1 MVLVPFI
8 CSRSKMKPPPFIY
21 HDPNTVDD
29 AVALLAEK
37 DNAKLLA
44 GGQSLMPMLNMRF
57 VLPDDIID
65 INKIEELSY
74 IKDEG
79 EALVFGGMVRQ
90 RDIEYSDLVSE
101 RCPLMREAILNV
113 GHRQTRNRGT
123 YGGSLSHL
131 DPSAELPSV
140 SMAHDAII
148 TVKKKGGS
156 REIAM
161 SDFPVAYMT
170 PSFDMDEMVTD
181 IRVPLWPAGH
191 GYAFVE
197 FSRRHGDFAITS
209 SAVLM
214 DVGLDGKILRA
225 SVTVGGVGPSPV
237 RVTSLEEA
245 LVGEV
250 GTTELF
256 TETAERCREI
266 DAMEDVYAPAWY
278 RQHLAAVL
286 TRRALAKAYSRAE
299 NGTEMTLR

>member
-101 RCPLMREAILNV
+101 RIALSSACFSVLKGPSTLSPL
-113 GHRQTRNRGT
+113 
-123 YGGSLSHL
+123 SLST
-131 DPSAELPSV
+131 
-140 SMAHDAII
+140 I
-148 TVKKKGGS
+148 K
-156 REIAM
+156 
-161 SDFPVAYMT
+161 
-170 PSFDMDEMVTD
+170 
-181 IRVPLWPAGH
+181 
-191 GYAFVE
+191 
-197 FSRRHGDFAITS
+197 
-209 SAVLM
+209 
-214 DVGLDGKILRA
+214 
-225 SVTVGGVGPSPV
+225 
-237 RVTSLEEA
+237 
-245 LVGEV
+245 
-250 GTTELF
+250 
-256 TETAERCREI
+256 
-266 DAMEDVYAPAWY
+266 
-278 RQHLAAVL
+278 
-286 TRRALAKAYSRAE
+286 
-299 NGTEMTLR
+299 